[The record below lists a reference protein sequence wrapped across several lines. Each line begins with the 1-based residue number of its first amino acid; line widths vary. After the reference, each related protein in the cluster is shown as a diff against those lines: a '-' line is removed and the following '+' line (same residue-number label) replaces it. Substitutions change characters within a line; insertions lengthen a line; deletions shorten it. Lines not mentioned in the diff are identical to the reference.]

1 MSITLYVIGWIL
13 ILLIVV
19 AVTIVLIYSR
29 KISKCVNNRI
39 LFCYASEN
47 NGWKCNSRNGTQTTL
62 RNKLD
67 EVAKRCDP
75 VECTSLGSERYTIY
89 PVNDNFLIPSTNITL
104 RPLTNFASDP
114 LRIVGTEVTKKDFL
128 AWACNPNKI
137 MSVGKREIIRN
148 FIVSNQEAIHS
159 CNPITFSSL

>member
-47 NGWKCNSRNGTQTTL
+47 GWRCDSRNGTQSTL

-67 EVAKRCDP
+67 DVAKRCDP
-75 VECTSLGSERYTIY
+75 VECESLGSEGYTIY
-89 PVNDNFLIPSTNITL
+89 PVNDNFLIPSTNRTL
-104 RPLTNFASDP
+104 RPLIDFAQDP
-114 LRIVGTEVTKKDFL
+114 LKIVGTEVTKKDFL
-128 AWACNPNKI
+128 AWACNPTKI
-137 MSVGKREIIRN
+137 MSAGKREIIRT
-148 FIVSNQEAIHS
+148 FIESNQEAIHS
-159 CNPITFSSL
+159 CNPITF